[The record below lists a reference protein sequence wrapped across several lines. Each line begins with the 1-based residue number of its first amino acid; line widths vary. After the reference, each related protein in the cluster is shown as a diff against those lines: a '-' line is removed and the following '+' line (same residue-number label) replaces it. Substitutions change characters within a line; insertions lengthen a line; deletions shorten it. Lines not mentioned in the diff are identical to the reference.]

1 MYPIRTAADA
11 SPCVALRG
19 QHPPL
24 VIMKPWI
31 RLCLNTA
38 LAAGLIALIGHPFV
52 ARAADDTARFFGQWK
67 TTFSFNGQTVTM
79 ISLHDAN
86 GYKNYILTP
95 TGFNFAGSGAFSA
108 ANGIWFA
115 AAPPPDNG
123 GTYRFVDSNT
133 AICSNA
139 VGQTVT
145 WRRDNTPLGHGVAPP
160 AQPADAS
167 PKRPPALDPGT
178 SRHSHQDS
186 NPAEPGRQKRGLA
199 PEAPPG
205 LSDLG
210 PGSSYALVIGIDDY
224 AAPLPKLKTA
234 VNDAK
239 SFASLLSSTY
249 GFQVTTLLNRD
260 ATRDKIFGA
269 ITHFRKSLAE
279 NDSFLI
285 YYAGH
290 GSYDRETEKGY
301 WLPADADSDPLNTSR
316 DISADD
322 LVTEVRG
329 LVARHVIIIS
339 DSCFSGDLSRD
350 AGDLS
355 PSDGN
360 QAYIRRMQ
368 RAPSRTLMA
377 SGSDE
382 PVSDS
387 GSQGH
392 SVFAA
397 LLLQT
402 MQSRSQQSFTAD
414 DLFVSIRKSVLARS
428 GQSPQYTSLHNSI
441 RSSASLDAG
450 DFVFNPSGVGTRG
463 KSTDQ

>member
-1 MYPIRTAADA
+1 MKLLETKPKQTSSWLALCRNAA
-11 SPCVALRG
+11 LG
-19 QHPPL
+19 
-24 VIMKPWI
+24 
-31 RLCLNTA
+31 
-38 LAAGLIALIGHPFV
+38 AGLIGLLGHVPL
-52 ARAADDTARFFGQWK
+52 ARAADDTARFYGQWK
-67 TTFSFNGQTVTM
+67 TTISANGQTVTI

-86 GYKNYILTP
+86 GYRNYFVTP
-95 TGFNFAGSGAFSA
+95 TGLTFAGSGAYSA

-115 AAPPPDNG
+115 AAPPPNNG
-123 GTYRFVDSNT
+123 GTYHFVDNNT

-145 WRRDNTPLGHGVAPP
+145 WRRDSTPLGQGIAPPSLPPAGANSGEPAANSTPAPP
-160 AQPADAS
+160 AS
-167 PKRPPALDPGT
+167 RL
-178 SRHSHQDS
+178 SRHDS
-186 NPAEPGRQKRGLA
+186 SAPAPPPQARGLA
-199 PEAPPG
+199 AETP
-205 LSDLG
+205 SSQNDFG
-210 PGSSYALVIGIDDY
+210 PGSNFALVIGIDEY

-239 SFASLLSSTY
+239 AFAGLLSSRY

-260 ATRDKIFGA
+260 ATRDKILAA
-269 ITHFRKSLAE
+269 ITHFRKSLSE

-290 GSYDRETEKGY
+290 GSYDRGTDKGY
-301 WLPADADSDPLNTSR
+301 WLPVDADPDPLVKSR

-322 LVTEVRG
+322 LITEVRG
-329 LVARHVIIIS
+329 LSARHVIIIS

-355 PSDGN
+355 PSDGS

-397 LLLQT
+397 QLLQA
-402 MQSRSQQSFTAD
+402 MQSRNNQAFTAD
-414 DLFVSIRKSVLARS
+414 DLFGSIRKAVLARS
-428 GQSPQYTSLHNSI
+428 GQSPQYSSLRNSI
-441 RSSASLDAG
+441 RSSANLDTG
-450 DFVFNPSGVGTRG
+450 DFVFSPKN
-463 KSTDQ
+463 

>member
-1 MYPIRTAADA
+1 
-11 SPCVALRG
+11 
-19 QHPPL
+19 
-24 VIMKPWI
+24 MKAQNLKFI
-31 RLCLNTA
+31 LRLCLNTA
-38 LAAGLIALIGHPFV
+38 LAVGLLAQASA
-52 ARAADDTARFFGQWK
+52 ARAADDTVRFYGQWK
-67 TTFSFNGQTVTM
+67 TTVSANGQTVTI
-79 ISLHDAN
+79 ISLHDAS
-86 GYKNYILTP
+86 GFRNYVVTP
-95 TGFNFAGSGAFSA
+95 TGLTFAGSGAFSA

-115 AAPPPDNG
+115 ASPPPNNG
-123 GTYRFVDSNT
+123 GTYRFVDNNM

-145 WRRDNTPLGHGVAPP
+145 WRRDSTPLGQGIAPP
-160 AQPADAS
+160 SLPESTPLASQPRIAAS
-167 PKRPPALDPGT
+167 PAQSAIGAPVG
-178 SRHSHQDS
+178 H
-186 NPAEPGRQKRGLA
+186 NAEAAPSPQQRGFIA
-199 PEAPPG
+199 EAPANQ
-205 LSDLG
+205 SDLG
-210 PGSSYALVIGIDDY
+210 PGGNYALVIGIDDY

-234 VNDAK
+234 VNDAQ
-239 SFASLLSSTY
+239 SFAALLSSKY
-249 GFQVTTLLNRD
+249 GFQVTTLLNQD
-260 ATRDKIFGA
+260 ATRDKILAA

-290 GSYDRETEKGY
+290 GSYDRDTDKGY
-301 WLPADADSDPLNTSR
+301 WLPVDADPDPLIRSR

-322 LVTEVRG
+322 LITEVRG
-329 LVARHVIIIS
+329 LAARHVIVIS

-360 QAYIRRMQ
+360 QAYIRRMM

-397 LLLQT
+397 QLLQA
-402 MQSRSQQSFTAD
+402 MQSRIGQSFTAD

-428 GQSPQYTSLHNSI
+428 GQSPQYTPLRNSL
-441 RSSASLDAG
+441 RPTASLDTG
-450 DFVFNPSGVGTRG
+450 DFVFSAIA
-463 KSTDQ
+463 KSK

>member
-1 MYPIRTAADA
+1 MKGL
-11 SPCVALRG
+11 LR
-19 QHPPL
+19 
-24 VIMKPWI
+24 ISF
-31 RLCLNTA
+31 NAA
-38 LAAGLIALIGHPFV
+38 LAAGLMGVLGLAPA
-52 ARAADDTARFFGQWK
+52 ARAADDTARFYGQWK
-67 TTFSFNGQTVTM
+67 TTVTSNGQTVTI
-79 ISLHDAN
+79 ISLHDSN
-86 GYKNYILTP
+86 GFRNYVVTP
-95 TGFNFAGSGAFSA
+95 TGLTFTGSGAFSA
-108 ANGIWFA
+108 TNGIWFA
-115 AAPPPDNG
+115 AAPPPNNG
-123 GTYRFVDSNT
+123 GTYRFVDNDT

-145 WRRDNTPLGHGVAPP
+145 WRRDSTPLGQGIAPP
-160 AQPADAS
+160 SLPESTVPTAQPRIAAS
-167 PKRPPALDPGT
+167 PAQSSARASASQASGHDAQATPSP
-178 SRHSHQDS
+178 Q
-186 NPAEPGRQKRGLA
+186 QRGLTA
-199 PEAPPG
+199 EAPA
-205 LSDLG
+205 SQADFG
-210 PGSSYALVIGIDDY
+210 PGSNYALVIGIDDY

-239 SFASLLSSTY
+239 GFADLLTRQY
-249 GFQVTTLLNRD
+249 GFNVTTLLNQD
-260 ATRDKIFGA
+260 ATRDKILGA
-269 ITHFRKSLAE
+269 IAHFRKSLAE

-290 GSYDRETEKGY
+290 GSYDRDTDKGY
-301 WLPADADSDPLNTSR
+301 WLPVDADPDPLIRSR

-322 LVTEVRG
+322 LITEVRG
-329 LVARHVIIIS
+329 LAARHVIVIS

-360 QAYIRRMQ
+360 QAYIRRMM

-397 LLLQT
+397 QLLQA
-402 MQSRSQQSFTAD
+402 MQSRIGQSFTAD

-428 GQSPQYTSLHNSI
+428 GQSPQYTPLRNSI
-441 RSSASLDAG
+441 RPTASLDTG
-450 DFVFNPSGVGTRG
+450 DFVFSPIA
-463 KSTDQ
+463 KSK

>member
-1 MYPIRTAADA
+1 
-11 SPCVALRG
+11 
-19 QHPPL
+19 
-24 VIMKPWI
+24 MKAQN
-31 RLCLNTA
+31 LKFFLLNSA
-38 LAAGLIALIGHPFV
+38 LAVGLLGQASA
-52 ARAADDTARFFGQWK
+52 ARAADDTDRFYGQWK
-67 TTFSFNGQTVTM
+67 TTVSSNGQTVTI

-86 GYKNYILTP
+86 GFRNYVVTP
-95 TGFNFAGSGAFSA
+95 TGLTFAGSGAFSA

-115 AAPPPDNG
+115 ASPPPNNG

-145 WRRDNTPLGHGVAPP
+145 WRRDSTPLGQGIAPP
-160 AQPADAS
+160 ALPETAAATSQPKIAAS
-167 PKRPPALDPGT
+167 RAQSVARPPASQLSSPDVEATHGP
-178 SRHSHQDS
+178 Q
-186 NPAEPGRQKRGLA
+186 QRGLTADA
-199 PEAPPG
+199 PANQA
-205 LSDLG
+205 DLG
-210 PGSSYALVIGIDDY
+210 PGQNYALVIGIDDY

-234 VNDAK
+234 VNDTQSVA
-239 SFASLLSSTY
+239 ALLSRKY
-249 GFQVTTLLNRD
+249 GFQVTTLLNQD
-260 ATRDKIFGA
+260 ATRDKILA
-269 ITHFRKSLAE
+269 SITHFRKSLAE

-290 GSYDRETEKGY
+290 GSYDRDTDKGY
-301 WLPADADSDPLNTSR
+301 WLPVDADPDPLIRSR

-322 LVTEVRG
+322 LITEVRG
-329 LVARHVIIIS
+329 LAARHVIVIS

-360 QAYIRRMQ
+360 QAYIRRMM

-397 LLLQT
+397 QLLQA
-402 MQSRSQQSFTAD
+402 MQSRSGQSFTAD

-428 GQSPQYTSLHNSI
+428 GQSPQYTPLRNSL
-441 RSSASLDAG
+441 RPTASLDTG
-450 DFVFNPSGVGTRG
+450 DFVFSPIA
-463 KSTDQ
+463 KSK

>member
-1 MYPIRTAADA
+1 MNSLTRFFIHA
-11 SPCVALRG
+11 VF
-19 QHPPL
+19 
-24 VIMKPWI
+24 
-31 RLCLNTA
+31 
-38 LAAGLIALIGHPFV
+38 AAGLIGGLCHAPA
-52 ARAADDTARFFGQWK
+52 ARAADDTARFFGEWK
-67 TTFSFNGQTVTM
+67 TSFPYNGQTVTI
-79 ISLHDAN
+79 ISFHDAN
-86 GYKNYILTP
+86 GFRNYILSP
-95 TGFNFAGSGAFSA
+95 TGFTFVGSGAFSA
-108 ANGIWFA
+108 ANGIWLA

-123 GTYRFVDSNT
+123 GTYHFVDSNT

-145 WRRDNTPLGHGVAPP
+145 WKRDRTPLAQENAHAQPGADSQPLKSTAPASHLPSRLPGHDANVAPP
-160 AQPADAS
+160 
-167 PKRPPALDPGT
+167 
-178 SRHSHQDS
+178 
-186 NPAEPGRQKRGLA
+186 RQQHRGFQA
-199 PEAPPG
+199 EAPAG
-205 LSDLG
+205 QDDLG
-210 PGSSYALVIGIDDY
+210 PGKNYALVIGIDDY
-224 AAPLPKLKTA
+224 PAPLPKLKTA
-234 VNDAK
+234 VNDAR
-239 SFASLLSSTY
+239 SFSNLLSTNY

-260 ATRDKIFGA
+260 ATRDKILDA
-269 ITHFRKSLAE
+269 IAHFRKSLAE
-279 NDSFLI
+279 NDDFLI

-290 GSYDRETEKGY
+290 GSYDRGTDKGY
-301 WLPADADSDPLNTSR
+301 WLPVDADPDPLMTSR

-329 LVARHVIIIS
+329 LAARHVIVIS
-339 DSCFSGDLSRD
+339 DSCFSGDLSRA

-397 LLLQT
+397 LLLEA
-402 MQSRSQQSFTAD
+402 MQSRAGEAFTAD

-428 GQSPQYTSLHNSI
+428 GQSPQYSSMRNSI
-441 RSSASLDAG
+441 RPSASLDNG
-450 DFVFNPSGVGTRG
+450 DFVFSPSSGGVSAR
-463 KSTDQ
+463 SPNR

>member
-1 MYPIRTAADA
+1 
-11 SPCVALRG
+11 
-19 QHPPL
+19 
-24 VIMKPWI
+24 MKPSI
-31 RLCLNTA
+31 PEPSTRFRLNPAIAACLAILFGLLA
-38 LAAGLIALIGHPFV
+38 LSPA

-67 TTFSFNGQTVTM
+67 TTFTYNGQTVTV
-79 ISLHDAN
+79 ISVHDAN
-86 GYKNYILTP
+86 GYNNYVLTP
-95 TGFNFAGSGAFSA
+95 TGYTFAGSGAFSA

-115 AAPPPDNG
+115 AAAPPANG

-133 AICSNA
+133 VVCSDA

-145 WRRDNTPLGHGVAPP
+145 WRRDSTPLGKAANSQP
-160 AQPADAS
+160 QPASAAPVPPLSSPDAGAS
-167 PKRPPALDPGT
+167 APARQQRGFAEEA
-178 SRHSHQDS
+178 
-186 NPAEPGRQKRGLA
+186 PADQGALA
-199 PEAPPG
+199 PG
-205 LSDLG
+205 KN
-210 PGSSYALVIGIDDY
+210 YALVIGIDDY
-224 AAPLPKLKTA
+224 PAPLPSLKTA
-234 VNDAK
+234 VNDAQ
-239 SFASLLSSTY
+239 SFASLLRTKY
-249 GFQVTTLLNRD
+249 GFQVTTLLNQD
-260 ATRDKIFGA
+260 ATRDKILDA

-290 GSYDRETEKGY
+290 GTYDRGTDKGY
-301 WLPADADSDPLNTSR
+301 WLPVDADPDPLITSH

-322 LVTEVRG
+322 LTTEVRG
-329 LVARHVIIIS
+329 LAARHVIVIS

-355 PSDGN
+355 PSDGS

-397 LLLQT
+397 LLLDAL
-402 MQSRSQQSFTAD
+402 QSRSGQAFTAD

-428 GQSPQYTSLHNSI
+428 GQSPQYSSLRDSI
-441 RSSASLDAG
+441 RPSASLDTG
-450 DFVFNPSGVGTRG
+450 DFVFSPKGAAATAV
-463 KSTDQ
+463 K